1 MKKVALLGLIGL
13 MAIAGSS
20 FAQDVE
26 PRKDRKEFEKM
37 TVEERAEKLTEK
49 MKAELELTEVQ
60 AIEIK
65 SLNEEHMKEMD
76 EIRAEMKKLKERAKA
91 KKDAHHEKVN
101 AVLTAEQR
109 EKHEAKMAEHKKRHE
124 MRKRQCHHNPEEE

>member
-26 PRKDRKEFEKM
+26 PRKDLKEFEKM
-37 TVEERAEKLTEK
+37 TVEESTEK

-124 MRKRQCHHNPEEE
+124 MRKHQCHHNPEEE

>member
-1 MKKVALLGLIGL
+1 
-13 MAIAGSS
+13 
-20 FAQDVE
+20 
-26 PRKDRKEFEKM
+26 
-37 TVEERAEKLTEK
+37 
-49 MKAELELTEVQ
+49 
-60 AIEIK
+60 
-65 SLNEEHMKEMD
+65 MD